1 MKQNKVSDIRQ
12 EFLNLKHNEEYI
24 IDKTGVKTLE
34 IINANFIADE
44 DTIFGQV
51 NQNYIER
58 EIQWYKSMSLNVN
71 DIPGNTP
78 TIWKQVADENGY
90 INSNYGWCIWAA
102 ENKNQYNNVLQ
113 ELQKNIFSRR
123 AIMIYTRPNMWYDY
137 NLNGRSDFMCT
148 NTVQYVVRN
157 NKLHCIVQMRSNDA
171 WAGYRNDRSWQLYVL
186 NMLASDLNIEAGNI
200 YWNCGSLHFYAKQFD
215 LIQ

>member
-1 MKQNKVSDIRQ
+1 M
-12 EFLNLKHNEEYI
+12 
-24 IDKTGVKTLE
+24 
-34 IINANFIADE
+34 
-44 DTIFGQV
+44 
-51 NQNYIER
+51 
-58 EIQWYKSMSLNVN
+58 
-71 DIPGNTP
+71 
-78 TIWKQVADENGY
+78 
-90 INSNYGWCIWAA
+90 
-102 ENKNQYNNVLQ
+102 Q

>member
-113 ELQKNIFSRR
+113 ELQKKYFFK
-123 AIMIYTRPNMWYDY
+123 TRYYD
-137 NLNGRSDFMCT
+137 
-148 NTVQYVVRN
+148 
-157 NKLHCIVQMRSNDA
+157 LH
-171 WAGYRNDRSWQLYVL
+171 
-186 NMLASDLNIEAGNI
+186 
-200 YWNCGSLHFYAKQFD
+200 
-215 LIQ
+215 

>member
-1 MKQNKVSDIRQ
+1 
-12 EFLNLKHNEEYI
+12 
-24 IDKTGVKTLE
+24 
-34 IINANFIADE
+34 
-44 DTIFGQV
+44 
-51 NQNYIER
+51 
-58 EIQWYKSMSLNVN
+58 
-71 DIPGNTP
+71 
-78 TIWKQVADENGY
+78 
-90 INSNYGWCIWAA
+90 
-102 ENKNQYNNVLQ
+102 
-113 ELQKNIFSRR
+113 
-123 AIMIYTRPNMWYDY
+123 MWYDY